1 MRRLNLRGRAPNELA
16 AGESAVA
23 ADAKRVRNA
32 VADAKLDADQSGAAA
47 CESPISGVAQTS
59 NAIGQIIDIADKIAS
74 QANGSA
80 FESSVEKACVRE
92 ARRRVAIVA
101 AEMRSRSALGAGF
114 FHQAADVLGE
124 GRSLTCSANGRAGV
138 GRQSLGRPGRRH
150 LGRRSFDERQF
161 Q

>member
-32 VADAKLDADQSGAAA
+32 GADAKLDADQSGAAA

-101 AEMRSRSALGAGF
+101 AEMRSRSALGAGS
-114 FHQAADVLGE
+114 ASAPPCSRSA
-124 GRSLTCSANGRAGV
+124 GRSVWRSCCKCRSMKRC
-138 GRQSLGRPGRRH
+138 R
-150 LGRRSFDERQF
+150 RRSTLRFES
-161 Q
+161 